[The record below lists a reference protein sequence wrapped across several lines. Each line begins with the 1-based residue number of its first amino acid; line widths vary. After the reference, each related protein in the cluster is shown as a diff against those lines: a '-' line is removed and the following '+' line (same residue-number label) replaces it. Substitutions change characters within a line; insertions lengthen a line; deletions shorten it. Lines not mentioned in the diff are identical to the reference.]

1 MPFYRQVGGIY
12 MYPIDYLI
20 KICTAVDNLMK
31 TTVFYFSPVLPVTL
45 EDVFLGTSSIAIIY
59 SVIAKIYE

>member
-1 MPFYRQVGGIY
+1 

-31 TTVFYFSPVLPVTL
+31 TTVFYFSPFLPVTL
-45 EDVFLGTSSIAIIY
+45 EDVFLGTSSIALIY